1 MVLLKAKP
9 CPLSSR
15 QALLTLTLSTSS
27 PTLSLSSPSPSS
39 DANEEEDP
47 FRLKISLRIEAS
59 AQPSR
64 PITIATSDTVLDPAT
79 LSQGSMGAL
88 QSTSDPSRKI
98 SLGNLRP
105 HIRHP
110 DPPPVDMRQRPWL
123 QFITIPAADADADA
137 DPVLV
142 ISHDLPLSRIFKF
155 ESDLRKEDIKP
166 GEEYSIGLDPA
177 YVGTMWWCWGD
188 LNGDLK
194 DRKFSEWRKGWEG
207 WNFGGGVEK
216 PEKELVEKEEWVV
229 GEDPEQLWVEDR
241 TAGAGDDNTG
251 RVVFKFVE

>member
-27 PTLSLSSPSPSS
+27 PTLSLSPSPS
-39 DANEEEDP
+39 DEDP
-47 FRLKISLRIEAS
+47 FRLNITLRIEAS

-79 LSQGSMGAL
+79 LSQGSIGAL
-88 QSTSDPSRKI
+88 QSTSDPSKKI

-105 HIRHP
+105 NIRHP
-110 DPPPVDMRQRPWL
+110 DQPLDMRHRPWL
-123 QFITIPAADADADA
+123 QFITIPADDAVAA
-137 DPVLV
+137 AAAAPVV
-142 ISHDLPLSRIFKF
+142 ISHDLPLSRIFQF
-155 ESDLRKEDIKP
+155 ESDLSKEDIKP
-166 GEEYSIGLDPA
+166 GEEYSIQLDPG

-188 LNGDLK
+188 LEGDLK
-194 DRKFSEWRKGWEG
+194 GKKFSEWRKGWDG
-207 WNFGGGVEK
+207 WNFGVEE
-216 PEKELVEKEEWVV
+216 PGKELVEKEGWVV

-241 TAGAGDDNTG
+241 TAGDDEG